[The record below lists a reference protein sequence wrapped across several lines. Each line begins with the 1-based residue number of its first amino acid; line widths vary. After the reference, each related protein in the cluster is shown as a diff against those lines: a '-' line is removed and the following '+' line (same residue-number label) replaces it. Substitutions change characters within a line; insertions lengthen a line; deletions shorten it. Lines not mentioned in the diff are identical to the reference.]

1 MRVSPI
7 TEYTPTPSEI
17 TVDPELEIE
26 ALKKRIAQLESENA
40 AQAVRLKT
48 KRALLRNFE
57 AMVET
62 APVGILVADK
72 SGRIT
77 YGNHLVEEM
86 LRHPIHFSEDVAA
99 YRAWTAFHADG
110 TPVQPDEYP
119 LARVLAGEDYAELDV
134 LYLRGDDTKFWMRV
148 IGRPVYDADDNRIGA
163 AVAIIDIDRER
174 KLQDTQTL
182 LIRELNHRVKNAFSV
197 VKSIVNQ
204 SLRYSTVEEQVRRT
218 LDHRLDAYASAHGR
232 LMDTKWQSGDFK
244 DVVTDIVDRVAPGR
258 VIYGGPD
265 YDVGSA
271 EALAFSMAFYELAT
285 NAVKY
290 GALSVPEG
298 RVELTWTLC
307 DIDDTPSFVVTWVE
321 LGGPSVVVSE
331 RKGFGSFIT
340 NRAIALETGGYVE
353 MDFKESG
360 VTWTCTVPIEE
371 DEQ

>member
-1 MRVSPI
+1 MRVSQV
-7 TEYTPTPSEI
+7 TDFTPTPSEI
-17 TVDPELEIE
+17 TVDPQLEIE
-26 ALKKRIAQLESENA
+26 ELRQRVAQLEAENA
-40 AQAVRLKT
+40 AQSLRLKA
-48 KRALLRNFE
+48 KRAMLRNFE

-72 SGRIT
+72 CGRIT

-86 LRHPIHFSEDVAA
+86 LRHPIHFSEDVDD

-110 TPVQPDEYP
+110 TPVAPEEYP
-119 LARVLAGEDYAELDV
+119 LAKILSGEEYSDLDV
-134 LYLRGDDTKFWMRV
+134 HYLRGDDTMFWMRI
-148 IGRPVYDADDNRIGA
+148 IGRPVYDADENRIGA
-163 AVAIIDIDRER
+163 AVAVIDIDRER
-174 KLQDTQTL
+174 KLQDTQHL

-204 SLRYSTVEEQVRRT
+204 SLRYSTVEEHVRRT

-232 LMDTKWQSGDFK
+232 LMDTDWKSGDFK
-244 DVVTDIVDRVAPGR
+244 DVVIDIVDRVAPGR
-258 VIYGGPD
+258 VVYSGPD
-265 YDVGSA
+265 YKVGSA

-290 GALSVPEG
+290 GALSVPDG
-298 RVELTWTLC
+298 RVDLTWTLC
-307 DIDDTPSFVVTWVE
+307 DIDDTPSFVVSWTE
-321 LGGPSVVVSE
+321 LGGPPVVKSD

-340 NRAIALETGGYVE
+340 NRAIALETGGHVE

-360 VTWTCTVPIEE
+360 VTWTCIVPIEE